1 MPIRTCVG
9 CRRTDEQ
16 TALVRLACGPDGL
29 VVDRFAPGRGA
40 WLHPGCGALAL
51 RRRALGRALRAE
63 LGDPARVAETL
74 AAIDAGAAAWAN
86 GLGSE

>member
-16 TALVRLACGPDGL
+16 AALVRLARGPAGL
-29 VVDRFAPGRGA
+29 VVDRNAPGRGA

-51 RRRALGRALRAE
+51 KRRALGRALRADP
-63 LGDPARVAETL
+63 GDPAAVAALL
-74 AAIDAGAAAWAN
+74 ASLDAGAPAWAN
-86 GLGSE
+86 RAGSE